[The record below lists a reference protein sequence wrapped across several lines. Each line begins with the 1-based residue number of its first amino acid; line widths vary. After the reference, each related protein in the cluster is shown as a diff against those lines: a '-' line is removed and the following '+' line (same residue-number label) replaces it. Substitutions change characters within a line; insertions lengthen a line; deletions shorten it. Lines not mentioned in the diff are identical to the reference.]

1 MAKIFIGVAWPYANG
16 SLHLGHVAGS
26 LLAPDIFARYHR
38 LIGNEVLMVS
48 GSDEHGTPITLE
60 AEKRNMTPKE
70 LVDYYH
76 QEHLEC
82 LKKLGI
88 SFDYFSRT
96 TKESHKKVV
105 QEFFIKLFEK
115 GYICSKKVGALY
127 CQKCRRWL
135 PDRYVEGICPY
146 CNFETAR
153 GDQCEK
159 CGRIYEC
166 EELLEPKCKL
176 CGSSPERR
184 EAEHLFL
191 KLSAL
196 KELLLKY
203 LEDKKFWK
211 ENVYKFT
218 LNWVKE
224 LKERAIT
231 RDIDWGID
239 VPLEGYRDKKLYVWF
254 EAVIGYLSASK
265 DWSLESG
272 KSWEAFWKDKGAKHY
287 YFVGKDN
294 IPFHTVIWP
303 AMLIAHNEL
312 VLPYNVPAN
321 EYLTLKG
328 EHFSKSRG
336 IAVWLPACLEKFDAD
351 AIRYYLIV
359 NMPETKD
366 LDFSWEDFIT
376 KNNTELVA
384 TLGNF
389 IYRVLSFAHKNFN
402 GIPKKGNELDDLDNE
417 AIRMILNTYENV
429 TRSLERCEFKNA
441 LREIMALA
449 HYGNKYI
456 DEKAPWKMIKEDRK
470 KCQTAIYVSCR
481 LVKALALLLEPFLPF
496 SAQKLQAQL
505 GFKSKKWGDCLED
518 ISEHKLERVEMLF
531 KKLDKNVAS

>member
-1 MAKIFIGVAWPYANG
+1 MLRIFIGVAWPYANG

-38 LIGNEVLMVS
+38 LKGNDVLMVS

-60 AEKRNMTPKE
+60 AEKRGIKPQE

-76 QEHLEC
+76 QEHVEC

-88 SFDYFSRT
+88 NFDYFSRT
-96 TKESHKKVV
+96 SKESHKKIA

-115 GYICSKKVGALY
+115 GYIYGKDVVALY
-127 CQKCRRWL
+127 CRNCNRWL
-135 PDRYVEGICPY
+135 PDRYVEGKCPY
-146 CNFETAR
+146 CHFEQAR

-159 CGRIYEC
+159 CGRTYEC
-166 EELLEPKCKL
+166 EELLEGKCKL
-176 CGSSPERR
+176 CKSAPERR
-184 EAEHLFL
+184 ESKHLFL

-196 KELLLKY
+196 KDSLLEY

-224 LKERAIT
+224 LKDRAIT
-231 RDIDWGID
+231 RNIDWGID
-239 VPLEGYRDKKLYVWF
+239 VPLEGYADKKLYVWF

-265 DWSLESG
+265 DWSAEAG
-272 KSWEAFWKDKGAKHY
+272 KSWEDFWKDKETRHY

-294 IPFHTVIWP
+294 IPFHTIIWP
-303 AMLIAHNEL
+303 AMLIAHGEL
-312 VLPYNVPAN
+312 NIPYNVPAN

-336 IAVWLPACLEKFDAD
+336 RAVWLPDCLEKFDCD
-351 AIRYYLIV
+351 AIRYYLTV

-389 IYRVLSFAHKNFN
+389 IYRVLSFAWKNFN
-402 GIPKKGNELDDLDNE
+402 GIPKKSDEFDEIDKE
-417 AIRMILNTYENV
+417 AIKKIFDTYENV
-429 TRSLERCEFKNA
+429 TNSLERCEFKNA
-441 LREIMALA
+441 LREVMALA
-449 HYGNKYI
+449 QYGNKYI
-456 DEKAPWKMIKEDRK
+456 DEKAPWKTIKEDK
-470 KCQTAIYVSCR
+470 NKCQTTIYIACR
-481 LVKALALLLEPFLPF
+481 IVKALSVLLEPFLPF

-505 GFKSKKWGDCLED
+505 GFKAEKWDDCLED
-518 ISEHKLERVEMLF
+518 VVEQKLEKVDVPF
-531 KKLDKNVAS
+531 KKIELKVS